1 MNLDD
6 GLTQVILTDMKIVSL
21 FVALAALLAPAT
33 ATAATTAHHLS
44 AHHFKNCT
52 DMHRTYKGGVARKGA
67 HDHRSGGG
75 HARYAPHVS
84 TDLYKANSGMDRD
97 HDGIACEQ

>member
-1 MNLDD
+1 
-6 GLTQVILTDMKIVSL
+6 MKVL
-21 FVALAALLAPAT
+21 VPLALAAALLVPGPSAGAT
-33 ATAATTAHHLS
+33 AS
-44 AHHFKNCT
+44 VHHFKNCT

-75 HARYAPHVS
+75 HARYKPKVS
-84 TDLYKANSGMDRD
+84 TPLYRANSGMDRD